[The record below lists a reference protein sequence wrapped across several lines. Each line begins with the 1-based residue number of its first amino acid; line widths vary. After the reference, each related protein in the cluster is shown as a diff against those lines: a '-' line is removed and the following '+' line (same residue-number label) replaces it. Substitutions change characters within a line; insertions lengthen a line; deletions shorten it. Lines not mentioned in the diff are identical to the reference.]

1 MPAPKMSE
9 KHKLAA
15 YLLNEELGYSQKKIG
30 KLMDVSQGCVSM
42 AVKDARHLVKEKQLQ
57 RELAE
62 VRRELVA
69 QGYRKQD
76 AELLLPPAE

>member
-30 KLMDVSQGCVSM
+30 TLMEVSQGCVSM
-42 AVKDARHLVKEKQLQ
+42 AVKDARHMVQNNKLK

-62 VRRELVA
+62 VRQELA
-69 QGYRKQD
+69 AKGYGKQKSR
-76 AELLLPPAE
+76 LSLPPAE